1 MKIKGD
7 KSKVGG
13 RELSVDDFKL
23 KKVLGKGS
31 FGKVRRDRAPR
42 ARDAPTNAAQVML
55 VTLKTDPDGKLLAM
69 KTLRKAALIKRNQL
83 VRPRRPA
90 TGARPPRRP
99 PVRFETADASSRLP

>member
-1 MKIKGD
+1 MKDDGDFTVKIKGD

-42 ARDAPTNAAQVML
+42 ARA
-55 VTLKTDPDGKLLAM
+55 
-69 KTLRKAALIKRNQL
+69 LRRTA
-83 VRPRRPA
+83 RR
-90 TGARPPRRP
+90 
-99 PVRFETADASSRLP
+99 SCS

>member
-1 MKIKGD
+1 VKIKGD

-42 ARDAPTNAAQVML
+42 ARA
-55 VTLKTDPDGKLLAM
+55 
-69 KTLRKAALIKRNQL
+69 LRRTA
-83 VRPRRPA
+83 RR
-90 TGARPPRRP
+90 
-99 PVRFETADASSRLP
+99 SCS

>member
-31 FGKVRRDRAPR
+31 FGKVRRDC
-42 ARDAPTNAAQVML
+42 VLCVL
-55 VTLKTDPDGKLLAM
+55 VL
-69 KTLRKAALIKRNQL
+69 
-83 VRPRRPA
+83 
-90 TGARPPRRP
+90 
-99 PVRFETADASSRLP
+99 